1 VDAIDVKDVAALHIA
16 AMLDPDTKN
25 ARLQTWGIST
35 NWNDMLAILRKLR
48 PGKEFLPDF
57 PDHDYV
63 EVTTDQSESI
73 ALLKKW
79 ANQDGWTSLEDTIA
93 DTISDPYFK

>member
-1 VDAIDVKDVAALHIA
+1 MAALHIA

-25 ARLQTWGIST
+25 ARLHTWGIST
-35 NWNDMLAILRKLR
+35 NWNDMLIILRKLR
-48 PGKEFLPDF
+48 PERDFLPDF
-57 PDHDYV
+57 PEHEYV
-63 EVTTDQSESI
+63 EATTDQSESV

-93 DTISDPYFK
+93 DTISASYYD